1 MQNKIRITALAAIAL
16 LAGAAQAQ
24 SSVTVYGRMNLTV
37 ENQKAGDSAAKTV
50 LQNNS
55 SRWGLKG
62 SEDIGGG
69 LKAGFQLESGV
80 TADTGGAAANYWG
93 RQAEVN
99 LSGSFGTLRLGQM
112 TSEAYYATADY
123 ISNHNHD
130 TGTSSDAL
138 YAYVGRN
145 GNKISYRLP
154 SMAKG
159 MSLEFAT
166 SLKEGGANNTFD
178 VAWNYAVGGLQ
189 LGAGYE
195 KNGDATQA
203 AFRAFY
209 MAGNLGFG
217 GYVQRDDDA
226 WGVKGGRTNVRLVGM
241 AVAGANEFHLN
252 IGRAG
257 KVGNVSDSDALQYTL
272 GFNHNLSKRTKL
284 YAFFTKVDD
293 GKAGVYGGDF
303 RSVAG
308 GLRHN
313 F

>member
-1 MQNKIRITALAAIAL
+1 MNKNLLSLVAL
-16 LAGAAQAQ
+16 LAVAGAAQAQ
-24 SSVTVYGRMNLTV
+24 SSVTVYGRMNLSV
-37 ENQKAGDSAAKTV
+37 ESQKTDAGSKTV

-62 SEDIGGG
+62 SEDMGGG

-80 TADTGGAAANYWG
+80 SADTGAAASNYWG

-99 LSGSFGTLRLGQM
+99 LAGGFGTLRLGNF

-138 YAYVGRN
+138 YAYIGRN
-145 GNKISYRLP
+145 NNKVAYRLP
-154 SMAKG
+154 ELAKG
-159 MSLEFAT
+159 MSLEFAA
-166 SLKEGGANNTFD
+166 SLKETAAKNSFD
-178 VAWNYAVGGLQ
+178 AAWNYTVGALQ

-203 AFRAFY
+203 TVRAFY
-209 MAGNLGFG
+209 MAGNVGFG
-217 GYVQRDDDA
+217 GYWQRDDDA
-226 WGVKGGRTNVRLVGM
+226 WGVDGSRNNLRLVGM
-241 AVAGANEFHLN
+241 VVAGANEFHLN
-252 IGRAG
+252 VGRAG
-257 KVGNVSDSDALQYTL
+257 KVGNVNDSDALQYTL

-293 GKAGVYGGDF
+293 GNAKVYGGDF
-303 RSVAG
+303 RSLAA

>member
-1 MQNKIRITALAAIAL
+1 MNKNILTTAALLA

-37 ENQKAGDSAAKTV
+37 ESQKTDAGSKTV

-80 TADTGGAAANYWG
+80 GADTGAAAATYWG

-99 LSGSFGTLRLGQM
+99 LGGSFGTLRLGNF

-130 TGTSSDAL
+130 TGTSSDAF
-138 YAYVGRN
+138 YAYIGRN
-145 GNKISYRLP
+145 NNKIAYRLP
-154 SMAKG
+154 ELAKG

-166 SLKEGGANNTFD
+166 SLKESNANNSFD
-178 VAWNYAVGGLQ
+178 AAWNYAIGALQ

-195 KNGDATQA
+195 KHGDATQA
-203 AFRAFY
+203 TVRAFY
-209 MAGNLGFG
+209 MAGNVGFG
-217 GYVQRDDDA
+217 GYWQRDDDA
-226 WGVKGGRTNVRLVGM
+226 WGVKGSRNNLRLVGM
-241 AVAGANEFHLN
+241 VVAGANEFHLN
-252 IGRAG
+252 VGRAG
-257 KVGNVSDSDALQYTL
+257 KVGNVNDSDALQYTL

-293 GKAGVYGGDF
+293 GKAKVYGGDF
-303 RSVAG
+303 RSIAA

>member
-1 MQNKIRITALAAIAL
+1 MNKNLLSLVAL
-16 LAGAAQAQ
+16 LAVAGAAQAQ
-24 SSVTVYGRMNLTV
+24 SSVTVYGRMNLSV
-37 ENQKAGDSAAKTV
+37 ESQKTDAGSKTV

-62 SEDIGGG
+62 SEDMGGG

-80 TADTGGAAANYWG
+80 SADTGGAASNYWG

-99 LSGSFGTLRLGQM
+99 LAGGFGTLRLGNF

-138 YAYVGRN
+138 YAYIGRN
-145 GNKISYRLP
+145 NNKVAYRLP
-154 SMAKG
+154 ELAKG
-159 MSLEFAT
+159 MSLEFAA
-166 SLKEGGANNTFD
+166 SLKETAAKNSFD
-178 VAWNYAVGGLQ
+178 AAWNYTVGALQ

-203 AFRAFY
+203 TVRAFY
-209 MAGNLGFG
+209 MAGNVGFG
-217 GYVQRDDDA
+217 GYWQRDDDA
-226 WGVKGGRTNVRLVGM
+226 WGVDGSRNNLRLVGM
-241 AVAGANEFHLN
+241 VVAGANEFHLN
-252 IGRAG
+252 VGRAG
-257 KVGNVSDSDALQYTL
+257 KVGNVNDSDALQYTL

-293 GKAGVYGGDF
+293 GNAKVYGGDF
-303 RSVAG
+303 RSLAA

>member
-1 MQNKIRITALAAIAL
+1 MQNKIRFTALAAFAL

-24 SSVTVYGRMNLTV
+24 SSVTVYGRINLSV
-37 ENQKAGDSAAKTV
+37 ENQKVGSASAKNV

-62 SEDIGGG
+62 SEDMGGG
-69 LKAGFQLESGV
+69 LKAGFQLESGLS
-80 TADTGGAAANYWG
+80 ADTGAAAATYWG

-145 GNKISYRLP
+145 SNKIAYRLP
-154 SMAKG
+154 SMAQG
-159 MSLEFAT
+159 MSLELAT
-166 SLKEGGANNTFD
+166 SLKEGGANNSYD
-178 VAWNYAVGGLQ
+178 VAWNYTVGGLQ

-217 GYVQRDDDA
+217 GYLQRDDDA
-226 WGVKGGRTNVRLVGM
+226 WSVKGSRTNVRLVGM
-241 AVAGANEFHLN
+241 YVAGANEFHLN
-252 IGRAG
+252 VGRAG
-257 KVGNVSDSDALQYTL
+257 KVGSVNDSDATQYTL
-272 GFNHNLSKRTKL
+272 GINHNLSKRTKL

>member
-1 MQNKIRITALAAIAL
+1 MKKNLLSLVAL
-16 LAGAAQAQ
+16 LAVAGVAQAQ
-24 SSVTVYGRMNLTV
+24 SSVTIYGRMNLSV
-37 ENQKAGDSAAKTV
+37 ESQKTDAGSKTV

-62 SEDIGGG
+62 SEDMGGG

-80 TADTGGAAANYWG
+80 SADTGAAAANYWG

-99 LSGSFGTLRLGQM
+99 LSGGFGTLRLGNF

-145 GNKISYRLP
+145 NNKIAYRLP
-154 SMAKG
+154 ELAKG

-166 SLKEGGANNTFD
+166 SLKETAANNSFD
-178 VAWNYAVGGLQ
+178 AAWNYTVGALQ

-203 AFRAFY
+203 TVRAFY
-209 MAGNLGFG
+209 MAGNVGFG
-217 GYVQRDDDA
+217 GYWQRDDDA
-226 WGVKGGRTNVRLVGM
+226 WGVNGSRNNLRLVGM
-241 AVAGANEFHLN
+241 VVSGANEFHLN
-252 IGRAG
+252 VGRAG
-257 KVGNVSDSDALQYTL
+257 KVGNVNDSDALQYTL

-293 GKAGVYGGDF
+293 SSAKVYGGDF
-303 RSVAG
+303 RSLAA